1 MGNRSS
7 TSELQ
12 IEQQS
17 TFNIHYNLFKKKKK
31 LGYCLIVWLLFGVHL
46 AIYFFSN
53 FFIKYFL
60 KINKIK
66 KKEKNLFYYFLRKR
80 DCIYKF
86 SVKFCYLSISD
97 IFSDC
102 SSFSSLLLS
111 INRSSFIE
119 KVQRCDDSGGILIVE
134 LAYKPVHLINLR
146 KISSK

>member
-1 MGNRSS
+1 MNNNPLLMSI
-7 TSELQ
+7 TIYL
-12 IEQQS
+12 
-17 TFNIHYNLFKKKKK
+17 KKKT
-31 LGYCLIVWLLFGVHL
+31 WLLLNCLALIWRTFGYL
-46 AIYFFSN
+46 FFSN